1 MNMNSTSGNTGG
13 ELPENRSPRSG
24 TSSKDGPA
32 SMLHKLLLVEDESDG
47 AELAATLLSAN
58 GLEVVLAHSADE
70 ALRILQDDK
79 DIDAMFTDIMM
90 PGMNGLELADAVS
103 NMYPT
108 VKIVL
113 TSGYVVPELLKNR
126 ERPYLFAAKPYRID
140 DILQMLRS

>member
-1 MNMNSTSGNTGG
+1 MNSTSGKTDD
-13 ELPENRSPRSG
+13 ELPEDRSPGSG
-24 TSSKDGPA
+24 AASADGLD
-32 SMLHKLLLVEDESDG
+32 SMLHKILLVEDETDG

-70 ALRILQDDK
+70 ALRILQGDR

-103 NMYPT
+103 ESYPT

-113 TSGYVVPELLKNR
+113 TSGYVLPELLRNR
-126 ERPYLFAAKPYRID
+126 ERTYLFAAKPYRID

>member
-1 MNMNSTSGNTGG
+1 
-13 ELPENRSPRSG
+13 
-24 TSSKDGPA
+24 
-32 SMLHKLLLVEDESDG
+32 
-47 AELAATLLSAN
+47 LAATLLSAN
-58 GLEVVLAHSADE
+58 VLEVVLDHSADE

-103 NMYPT
+103 KMYPT

-126 ERPYLFAAKPYRID
+126 ARPYLFAAKPYRID

>member
-1 MNMNSTSGNTGG
+1 MDTTSGKAGNGSYEEG
-13 ELPENRSPRSG
+13 SASFG
-24 TSSKDGPA
+24 TASKDA
-32 SMLHKLLLVEDESDG
+32 SDILLRKILLVEDEADG

-70 ALRILQDDK
+70 ALRMLEADK
-79 DIDAMFTDIMM
+79 DIDALFTDVMM

-103 NMYPT
+103 EKYPT

-113 TSGYVVPELLKNR
+113 TSGYVLPDLLKNR

-140 DILQMLRS
+140 NILQLLRS